1 MTVAI
6 NTELAE
12 LAEDVFGR
20 RRPRAPGSTPPLWA
34 TLEDTGL
41 ARLTLPADVGGS
53 EASFADAAVVLNAAG
68 AHAARVPLVETDL
81 LAGWLLQA
89 AEIPLPDGPAHPGR
103 RGPGRRPHRPPGRGR
118 PAPGAVGAL
127 GRRDRRARR

>member
-6 NTELAE
+6 NAE
-12 LAEDVFGR
+12 LVDLADTVFGS
-20 RRPRAPGSTPPLWA
+20 ATAGTGFDAPLWA
-34 TLEDTGL
+34 TLEETGL

-53 EASFADAAVVLNAAG
+53 EASFADAAIVLAAAG

-89 AEIPLPDGPAHPGR
+89 AEIPLPKGPLTLAAGVMAAFSVSAM
-103 RGPGRRPHRPPGRGR
+103 
-118 PAPGAVGAL
+118 PASFAFNSSNSL
-127 GRRDRRARR
+127 NFSL